1 MTKKQRLINTKIERL
16 ISTRLN
22 LDIEY
27 VESTKIV
34 EKSYTGG
41 EFSYFDDLLLIEDK
55 NNFTLTPDYWLVNR
69 FLPNIVLLH
78 EELYTEA
85 SINALKTIGHIASTD
100 FGSSRQRDFGQKW
113 ANQIVGYLGEYAFS
127 EFLKENWQIESDLG
141 HEKGDI
147 SDYVTK
153 DIHRVKTRKDKD
165 FREPNL
171 DLAIKTTK
179 WNAIWF
185 DIPGAQFGKSDI
197 HIMIKLGVKT
207 DHLFGYFKLISVF
220 KDKIL
225 QKGLEINSLR

>member
-1 MTKKQRLINTKIERL
+1 MTKKQKLINNEIERL
-16 ISTRLN
+16 ISERLD
-22 LDIEY
+22 LDRKY

-41 EFSYFDDLLLIEDK
+41 EFTYSK
-55 NNFTLTPDYWLVNR
+55 NLSPKDWLKNR
-69 FLPNIVLLH
+69 FFPNIILLD
-78 EELYTEA
+78 EKLYTEA
-85 SINALKTIGHIASTD
+85 SINALKTIRHLASTD

-127 EFLKENWQIESDLG
+127 EFLKKNWQIESDLG

-153 DIHRVKTRKDKD
+153 DIHRVKTKKDRD

-171 DLAIKTTK
+171 DLAIKTAK

-185 DIPGAQFGKSDI
+185 DIPGAQFRKSHI
-197 HIMIKLGVKT
+197 HIMVKLGVKT
-207 DHLFGYFKLISVF
+207 DHLFSYFKLFHTVSFFNYKCPWNIF
-220 KDKIL
+220 KTTK
-225 QKGLEINSLR
+225 NS